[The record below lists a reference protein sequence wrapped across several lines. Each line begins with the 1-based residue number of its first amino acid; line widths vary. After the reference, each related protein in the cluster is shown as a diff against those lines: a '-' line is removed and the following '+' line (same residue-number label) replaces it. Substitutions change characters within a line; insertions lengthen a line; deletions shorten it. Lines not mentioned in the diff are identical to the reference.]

1 MKNLMLERLSW
12 ATCSHRILM
21 REQASQRRRDDCSKG
36 GGTPLRTLKVE
47 AGATSQGAAGKAGN
61 RGSPRSSGS
70 AALLMLGFSL
80 CGCD

>member
-1 MKNLMLERLSW
+1 MKTLVLERLSW
-12 ATCSHRILM
+12 APCSHRVLM
-21 REQASQRRRDDCSKG
+21 REQESQTRRDECSKG
-36 GGTPLRTLKVE
+36 GVTALGTLKVE

-61 RGSPRSSGS
+61 RGSPRSPRS